1 MYRPHSDAFPNFPEI
16 LSLRNRDLKTTHNTF
31 RGCRMHFN
39 TLCRPLSVYS
49 QDFQYLFAKWFE
61 IRDKKLIVYPSP
73 LFLIIILFCLFCL
86 GAHFYFIHQPF
97 LKLNQKHQKEMDI
110 LVKRHEKVRE
120 L

>member
-1 MYRPHSDAFPNFPEI
+1 MYRPHSDAFPDFPEI

-86 GAHFYFIHQPF
+86 GAHF
-97 LKLNQKHQKEMDI
+97 
-110 LVKRHEKVRE
+110 
-120 L
+120 